1 MSYAGAGLIL
11 LSSDLTHVLL
21 VNDTRSGKWGFTKGH
36 REHSDDSDLHT
47 AVREVY
53 EETGLSTDDYI
64 VYDESF
70 KLNKGGQSYI
80 FRYATLKPGVNMY
93 KLRPGP
99 AFEVAELKW
108 MPLIALVTASE
119 LVDGNKYL
127 RTWIN
132 DIRCGASKKD
142 VHLFRALS
150 ARLIPTNE
158 PVSASN
164 VVTCS

>member
-21 VNDTRSGKWGFTKGH
+21 VHDTRSGKWGFTKGH
-36 REHSDDSDLHT
+36 REPCDGSDLHT

-53 EETGLSTDDYI
+53 EETGLLVDDYI

-70 KLNKGGQSYI
+70 KLNKGSQSYI
-80 FRYATLKPGVNMY
+80 FRYATLKPGVNMH

-99 AFEVAELKW
+99 AYEIAELKW
-108 MPLIALVTASE
+108 MPLVTLLTAADV
-119 LVDGNKYL
+119 LDGNKYL

-142 VHLFRALS
+142 VHLFRTLS
-150 ARLIPTNE
+150 ARLIPANE

-164 VVTCS
+164 IVTCS